1 MKRNYLALLLS
12 LTLILSIIFSG
23 CGNDKADSKPGA
35 AVEESRVS
43 DEIQPEETLDDS
55 SAEAIGSDT
64 EEAQPITGAVIPK
77 DELDSAY
84 AVKYGMY
91 DFEEYVELPLT
102 EQEETLTYWL
112 TGQPFTASMNNVV
125 MEDLSFY
132 RELKARTNI
141 NIEFT
146 LAPFFTASE
155 SFGLMTAAGDYNDL
169 IARVA
174 NYYPTGAA
182 GAIQDEVVIGLND
195 VVAQYMPNYMGWLEL
210 YPDYRRAV
218 TSVDGDIYMAGSFR
232 HENGAHKNTTGMLAR
247 KDWMDEL
254 GIDMPVTY
262 DDYHEMLTA
271 FKSNYNSSGL
281 WLDNIGRNMHSVSA
295 AGYDVVQDNPLYDP
309 LVVVDGQ
316 VAYSPITD
324 NSKEFF
330 SLLNSW
336 WNEGLI
342 WTDFMSQERVDY
354 PDTSLIANGTVGIW
368 SDDIGNLPKLNAELG
383 DGIEVAGIAPPRKE
397 AGQVLHTSYNA
408 SVVSTGGTSISTD
421 CKNVELAAKWLDY
434 VFTYDGYLLEN
445 YGIEG
450 EALEFR
456 ADGTPQYTE
465 LVVGD
470 SDLSVIQRMYLY
482 SCYGGHGILL
492 QDREYQNY
500 TDYQREV
507 IDLWN
512 EDFDSEHAY
521 PQGNIMTVEENTE
534 YSAIMT
540 DIRTYISES
549 TIKFIIG
556 DLSIDEDWETYT
568 NNVSQMGIDGAVAIA
583 QTAYDRYMAG

>member
-1 MKRNYLALLLS
+1 MKQKKLAGLLCLA
-12 LTLILSIIFSG
+12 LILSAISG
-23 CGNDKADSKPGA
+23 CGNHTSDSYSTPANESHVSIASQEEVVPNHSSPEVEDSVIVEKAQIS
-35 AVEESRVS
+35 
-43 DEIQPEETLDDS
+43 
-55 SAEAIGSDT
+55 
-64 EEAQPITGAVIPK
+64 GAVLPK
-77 DELDSAY
+77 EQLSSGY
-84 AVKYGMY
+84 NVKYGMY
-91 DFEEYVELPLT
+91 DFETYVDLPLSA
-102 EQEETLTYWL
+102 QEETLTYWL

-132 RELKARTNI
+132 KELKARTNI

-146 LAPFFTASE
+146 MAPFFTASE

-195 VVAQYMPNYMGWLEL
+195 VVAEYMPNYTGWLEL

-232 HENGAHKNTTGMLAR
+232 HENGTHKNTTGMLTR

-254 GIDMPVTY
+254 GLDMPVTY
-262 DDYHEMLTA
+262 DDYHNMLSA
-271 FKSNYNSSGL
+271 FKSSYDSSGL
-281 WLDNIGRNMHSVSA
+281 WLDDIGRNMHSVSA

-309 LVVVDGQ
+309 LVVMDGQ

-330 SLLNSW
+330 ALLNSW

-354 PDTSLIANGTVGIW
+354 PDTGLIANGTIGIW

-383 DGIEVAGIAPPRKE
+383 NGIEVAGIAPPRKE

-421 CKNVELAAKWLDY
+421 CQNIELAARWMDY
-434 VFTYDGYLLEN
+434 IFTYDGYLLAN
-445 YGIEG
+445 YGVEG

-456 ADGTPQYTE
+456 EDGTPQYTD

-470 SDLSVIQRMYLY
+470 SELSVIQRMYLY

-556 DLSIDEDWETYT
+556 DLSIDKDWDAFVA
-568 NNVSQMGIDGAVAIA
+568 NVKQMDIDDAIAIA